1 MNKKILAAAIIFTFI
16 SGCAG
21 EYNRAQSGAAI
32 GAASGAVIG
41 QTIGRN
47 TGGTLIGVAVG
58 TMLGYIIGNEMDKV
72 DQQKLNA
79 VYETGV
85 SGQPSSWVNPDTGNN
100 YTVTP
105 QAAVMRD
112 NGQPCRKAEVLA
124 VIDGK
129 TERAVTTACRDGSGQ
144 WVLQ

>member
-1 MNKKILAAAIIFTFI
+1 MKKILSLIVLLTLAA
-16 SGCAG
+16 GCAG

-41 QTIGRN
+41 QAIGRN
-47 TGGTLIGVAVG
+47 TGGTLIGAAVG
-58 TMLGYIIGNEMDKV
+58 TLFGYILGNEMDKV
-72 DQQKLNA
+72 DNQRLTT

-85 SGQPSSWVNPDTGNN
+85 SGQPVSWVNPDTGSN

-105 QAAVMRD
+105 QPATMQRS
-112 NGQPCRKAEVLA
+112 GQPCRRAEVLA

-129 TERAVTTACRDGSGQ
+129 RERTITTACRDGSGQ